1 VSARLL
7 RITRFVEPRYGLG
20 DVQQFA
26 AEVEVMTAEERA
38 EWLVIWER
46 PKFLGHGIARRI
58 SSRALD
64 GVGALEPEGEA
75 DSGCVGVDKLQGS
88 LYRTHR

>member
-1 VSARLL
+1 L

-46 PKFLGHGIARRI
+46 LKFLGAWHCAP
-58 SSRALD
+58 D
-64 GVGALEPEGEA
+64 
-75 DSGCVGVDKLQGS
+75 
-88 LYRTHR
+88 